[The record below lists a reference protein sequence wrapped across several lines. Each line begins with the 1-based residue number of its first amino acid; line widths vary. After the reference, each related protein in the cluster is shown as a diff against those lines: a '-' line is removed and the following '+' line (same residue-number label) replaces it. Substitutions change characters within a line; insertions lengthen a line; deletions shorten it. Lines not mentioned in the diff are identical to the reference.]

1 MRHYPHRPPCMYA
14 EAAGAL
20 ADYLAPHQVAVG
32 VPGGLDILVHG
43 VRAYLRA
50 QPELVVV
57 RLDLRNAYNEIDRC
71 AALRRLAAVPELAH
85 LAPLFHVLHA
95 PVARLQLSTGRS
107 LFDGVAGRESD
118 SEEGMRQGSAESSA
132 VFCVG
137 ITPSWRRSTGS
148 WQWLA
153 APLAATLTTCT
164 RAALPGSWSSRR
176 WAASQSRWSESSAWS
191 CARRSS
197 SASPTTSTWPPA
209 RGGWHT
215 ASRWASCATRRASRC
230 WCCAGRAACR

>member
-1 MRHYPHRPPCMYA
+1 MNINSLLESGRFRSDINKTFAGAVLSEEKQRAAGGGRRGGNMRHYLHRPPCMYA

-118 SEEGMRQGSAESSA
+118 SEEGMRH
-132 VFCVG
+132 
-137 ITPSWRRSTGS
+137 
-148 WQWLA
+148 
-153 APLAATLTTCT
+153 
-164 RAALPGSWSSRR
+164 RAA
-176 WAASQSRWSESSAWS
+176 
-191 CARRSS
+191 
-197 SASPTTSTWPPA
+197 
-209 RGGWHT
+209 
-215 ASRWASCATRRASRC
+215 RA
-230 WCCAGRAACR
+230 G

>member
-1 MRHYPHRPPCMYA
+1 MYVCTYVRTYA

-71 AALRRLAAVPELAH
+71 AALWRLAGVPELAH

-95 PVARLQLSTGRS
+95 PMARLQLSTGRS
-107 LFDGVAGRESD
+107 LFDSVAGREGD
-118 SEEGMRQGSAESSA
+118 SEEGVRQGVGR
-132 VFCVG
+132 VFRG
-137 ITPSWRRSTGS
+137 ILRGHRPRAGGARQGAGSGWRR
-148 WQWLA
+148 
-153 APLAATLTTCT
+153 
-164 RAALPGSWSSRR
+164 RSRR
-176 WAASQSRWSESSAWS
+176 R
-191 CARRSS
+191 
-197 SASPTTSTWPPA
+197 
-209 RGGWHT
+209 
-215 ASRWASCATRRASRC
+215 
-230 WCCAGRAACR
+230 

>member
-132 VFCVG
+132 VFCMGIAPELAALDRELAAVG
-137 ITPSWRRSTGS
+137 GARQGARSDADDVYACGPPSWVGLRGGGPLRRVYGARAR
-148 WQWLA
+148 LGHVPGE
-153 APLAATLTTCT
+153 APLLLPQ
-164 RAALPGSWSSRR
+164 RRPGRLPGAGGTR
-176 WAASQSRWSESSAWS
+176 WVS
-191 CARRSS
+191 
-197 SASPTTSTWPPA
+197 
-209 RGGWHT
+209 
-215 ASRWASCATRRASRC
+215 
-230 WCCAGRAACR
+230 

>member
-118 SEEGMRQGSAESSA
+118 SEEGMRQGSAESSIR
-132 VFCVG
+132 G
-137 ITPSWRRSTGS
+137 ILRGHHPE
-148 WQWLA
+148 LA
-153 APLAATLTTCT
+153 ALDRELAVVGGA
-164 RAALPGSWSSRR
+164 
-176 WAASQSRWSESSAWS
+176 
-191 CARRSS
+191 
-197 SASPTTSTWPPA
+197 A
-209 RGGWHT
+209 RGD
-215 ASRWASCATRRASRC
+215 ADDVY
-230 WCCAGRAACR
+230 ACGPPG